1 MSDIVPIRVALSVP
15 VRVFVRVLI
24 RVRVSVRFPVCPSFA
39 TPSMCCVVHVPV
51 PWAPASACF
60 ITRSC
65 ANPNMCRAWPTE
77 RVSVRVLVHLPERV
91 FSLWSGTCSS
101 ASFCACR
108 RKYFSVCSLAC
119 SIARSYTGSII
130 ERNGA
135 KNVQERKLEKDE
147 R

>member
-77 RVSVRVLVHLPERV
+77 RVSVRVLVRLPERV
-91 FSLWSGTCSS
+91 LVCGLVRVPVRVFARVAESIS
-101 ASFCACR
+101 AR
-108 RKYFSVCSLAC
+108 VL
-119 SIARSYTGSII
+119 
-130 ERNGA
+130 
-135 KNVQERKLEKDE
+135 
-147 R
+147 